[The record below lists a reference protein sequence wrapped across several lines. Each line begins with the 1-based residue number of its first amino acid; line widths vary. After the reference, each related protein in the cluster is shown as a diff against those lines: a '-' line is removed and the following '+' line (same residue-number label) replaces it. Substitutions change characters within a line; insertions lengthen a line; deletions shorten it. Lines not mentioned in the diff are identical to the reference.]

1 MNTRKNNVK
10 QNRNLSV
17 NMLSLTPHSEM
28 NSTTTHGIS
37 ELINELN
44 TLNKKMVSVYRKNR
58 KTLKRKFEQGNVIS
72 NRLKKTIKEVKET
85 LNLIEGYQNKKHV
98 RELKINKGKVFSKKR
113 RFN

>member
-1 MNTRKNNVK
+1 MKTKKNNVR

-28 NSTTTHGIS
+28 NSTTTHRIS
-37 ELINELN
+37 KLINELN
-44 TLNKKMVSVYRKNR
+44 TLNKKMVLVYRKNR
-58 KTLKRKFEQGNVIS
+58 MTLKKQFKQGNVIS

-85 LNLIEGYQNKKHV
+85 LNLIEGYQNNKHV
-98 RELKINKGKVFSKKR
+98 RELTIETGKVFSRKR